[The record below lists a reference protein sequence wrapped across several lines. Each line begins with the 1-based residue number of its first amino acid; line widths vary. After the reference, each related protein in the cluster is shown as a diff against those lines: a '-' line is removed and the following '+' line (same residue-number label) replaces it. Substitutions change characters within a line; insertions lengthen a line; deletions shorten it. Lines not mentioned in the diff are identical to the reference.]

1 MQRVATFLWH
11 WAVAATLAIAAL
23 TFSPTP
29 PAAQVPGAPD
39 SAPAGAHDIASK
51 HRIVIS
57 LKDRRLYLMEDG
69 LMEHGR
75 AARSFPVAIGRPGVP
90 IPRGDT
96 TVVRKRRN
104 PTWHPTANQ
113 RRAKPSLP
121 LAVPPGP
128 QNPLGKHALDLGWT
142 AIAIHGTNEPA
153 SIGQRVSSGCFRM
166 LPADVEALYAVVEVG
181 TPVRV
186 VDGAVGAPGPARSP
200 LQAPAVV
207 PVSVPAPQP
216 VAPRPPPAVAVPV
229 SLPAPVPAPTP
240 APVPSTPDPRCATA
254 SAPLRRMICT
264 MPDLA
269 SLDGRARGLRERF
282 LAGLPAD
289 RREAASY
296 ALVQDDRRFD
306 DRITAL
312 CWIRRGTETDPAVSA
327 AARACLHAALSG
339 RIGDVTRRIAELGG

>member
-11 WAVAATLAIAAL
+11 WAVAATLAIAVLA
-23 TFSPTP
+23 FSPIP
-29 PAAQVPGAPD
+29 LAAQVPEAPD
-39 SAPAGAHDIASK
+39 SAPAGAPDVASK

-69 LMEHGR
+69 H
-75 AARSFPVAIGRPGVP
+75 AARSYPVAIGRPGVA

-142 AIAIHGTNEPA
+142 TFAIHGTNEPG
-153 SIGQRVSSGCFRM
+153 SIGRRVSSGCFRM
-166 LPADVEALYAVVEVG
+166 LPADVEALYALVEVG

-186 VDGAVGAPGPARSP
+186 VDGAAGAPVPASPP
-200 LQAPAVV
+200 LQAPAPV
-207 PVSVPAPQP
+207 PVPVRAPAPVP
-216 VAPRPPPAVAVPV
+216 VAPRSPPAVAVPA
-229 SLPAPVPAPTP
+229 SLPAPASVPP
-240 APVPSTPDPRCATA
+240 AASSAPDPRCATA

-312 CWIRRGTETDPAVSA
+312 CWIRKGTEADPAVSA

-339 RIGDVTRRIAELGG
+339 RIEDVARRIAELGG